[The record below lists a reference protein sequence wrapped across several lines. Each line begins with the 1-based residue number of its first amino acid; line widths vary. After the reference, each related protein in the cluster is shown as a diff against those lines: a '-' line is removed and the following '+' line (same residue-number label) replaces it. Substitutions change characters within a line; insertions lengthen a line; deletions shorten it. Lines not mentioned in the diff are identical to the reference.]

1 MNSTNLNSMNSEKK
15 NHKAIFNYNYSSFIY
30 KEIIIMKI
38 LSFGEV
44 LWDVYPDAAH
54 LGGAPLN
61 FAAHLA
67 LQGADAYFVS
77 AVGKDELGEETV
89 QEVEK
94 LGVKTDYISVSDK
107 ETGKCLVTLDE
118 NAVPKYNLLTDV
130 AYDHIAMPEFSADDE
145 FDAIA
150 FGTLALR
157 MNNNIEVLKDIIRT
171 ANYKEIY
178 SDLNIRPPFYS
189 DESISFCMS
198 NATIVK
204 ISDEELPTVTQSL
217 LKKELDVKSAAE
229 ALSEAFGQLKLIIIT
244 CGAEGSCAYD
254 CISKTFY
261 EAPVVPVKVVS
272 TVGAGDSFGA
282 AFLYK
287 YFNKED
293 IQSCLEYASKVSA
306 MVVSHKDAIPKDL
319 YNSL

>member
-1 MNSTNLNSMNSEKK
+1 
-15 NHKAIFNYNYSSFIY
+15 
-30 KEIIIMKI
+30 MKI

-61 FAAHLA
+61 FAGHLA

-77 AVGKDELGEETV
+77 AVGKDILGEKTIR
-89 QEVEK
+89 EVKK
-94 LGVKTDYISVSDK
+94 LGVKTDYISVSESK
-107 ETGKCLVTLDE
+107 ETGKCIVTLDE
-118 NAVPKYNLLTDV
+118 NAVPKYDLLSDV
-130 AYDHIAMPEFSADDE
+130 AYDYIQLPDFKADHD

-157 MNNNIEVLKDIIRT
+157 MNNNIEVLKAIIKN
-171 ANYKEIY
+171 AKHKEIY

-189 DESISFCMS
+189 EESIRFCMS
-198 NATIVK
+198 NATIAK
-204 ISDEELPTVTQSL
+204 ISDEELPIITKCL
-217 LKKELDVKSAAE
+217 IGKDLDYKSAAVAFAE
-229 ALSEAFGQLKLIIIT
+229 AYGQLKLIIIT
-244 CGAEGSCAYD
+244 KGADGSCTYD
-254 CISKTFY
+254 SRTKTFY
-261 EAPVVPVKVVS
+261 ETPAALVKVVS

-293 IQSCLEYASKVSA
+293 IPSCMEYASKVSA
-306 MVVSHKDAIPKDL
+306 LVVGQKDAIPTDL
-319 YNSL
+319 YVNI